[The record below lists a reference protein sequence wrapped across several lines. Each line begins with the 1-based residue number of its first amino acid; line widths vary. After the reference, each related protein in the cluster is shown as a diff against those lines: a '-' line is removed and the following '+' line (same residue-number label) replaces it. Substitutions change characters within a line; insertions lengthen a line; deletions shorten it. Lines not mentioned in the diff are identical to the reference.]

1 MKLKLFS
8 ILCLTA
14 ITGLLIACTSVEAP
28 SRSTQIDLASSPT
41 LAPLA
46 DTEETVDEPNE
57 VAAAI
62 QAPDTHEDSPTPGQ
76 PGDVIYDEAPV
87 ETAEIAILESFP
99 VQVNLTVSGSFPDGC
114 TTIDQVTQRQQDNT
128 FFVNIITTRPAEA
141 MCTEA
146 IVPFEETI
154 ALDVRGLKAGEYAVV
169 VNEVVQNSFELT
181 VDNAMPNEDEPVQGV
196 LPPADDTVYE
206 QIFIPATGA
215 AVSVPAEWQQ
225 TDYEWSPTSDGT
237 PAIGLTWVE
246 VDLEWTP
253 TAMLPPE
260 ATLIAREAVTMTW
273 GQAIQFQVELKDADG
288 QLTQVERHLIGP
300 LNENVVYDLYG
311 RGATYQALEEVE
323 AAYDMLVES
332 VTIGATPTFAGLPES
347 CTPNIARAIYVDTEQ
362 RYCLQYPVYFPKPV
376 EQNNIVNISGLP
388 QSEGPDPVVASLFI
402 QIDGQAEGRNVVQVV
417 DEVVSQVNDLPITR
431 QQSTLDGE
439 EAVIV
444 EGLPGR
450 FGSRQL
456 FAVHDDT
463 IYHIILMP
471 VDDAFPQVSEEIETL
486 WGTVTSSFTFL
497 P

>member
-8 ILCLTA
+8 LFCLTA
-14 ITGLLIACTSVEAP
+14 ITGLLLIACTTVEAP
-28 SRSTQIDLASSPT
+28 SRSTQIDIAVSPT
-41 LAPLA
+41 AAPLVDIQTA
-46 DTEETVDEPNE
+46 ADEPNE

-62 QAPDTHEDSPTPGQ
+62 QAPDTPEPSTPMGQ
-76 PGDVIYDEAPV
+76 SEDVIYNEAQV
-87 ETAEIAILESFP
+87 QTAQVTLLESFP
-99 VQVNLTVSGSFPDGC
+99 VQVNLIVSGQFSDGC
-114 TTIDQVTQRQQDNT
+114 TTIDEITQRRQDNT
-128 FFVNIITTRPAEA
+128 FFVNIITARPAEA

-146 IVPFEETI
+146 IVPFEETV
-154 ALDVRGLKAGEYAVV
+154 ALDVRGLKAGDYTVV
-169 VNEVVQNSFELT
+169 VNEVEQDTFQLT
-181 VDNAMPNEDEPVQGV
+181 VDNAMPNENQPAQGV
-196 LPPADDTVYE
+196 LPTDDTVYE
-206 QIFIPATGA
+206 QVFIPATGA
-215 AVSVPAEWQQ
+215 AISAPIEWQRN
-225 TDYEWSPTSDGT
+225 DFEWSPNPEGM

-253 TAMLPPE
+253 TTMLPPE

-273 GQAIQFQVELKDADG
+273 GQAIRFQVELKDADG
-288 QLTQVERHLIGP
+288 QLTQVEQHLIGP
-300 LNENVVYDLYG
+300 LNENVVYDFYAK
-311 RGATYQALEEVE
+311 GATYQSLEAVST
-323 AAYDMLVES
+323 AYHMLVES
-332 VTIGATPTFAGLPES
+332 VTLGATPTFAGLPES
-347 CTPNIARAIYVDTEQ
+347 CTPNIARALYVDTEQ

-388 QSEGPDPVVASLFI
+388 QSEGPDSVVASLFI

-463 IYHIILMP
+463 IYHMTLMP
-471 VDDAFPQVSEEIETL
+471 VDDALPQVREEIETL
-486 WGTVTSSFTFL
+486 WQTAFTSFTFL